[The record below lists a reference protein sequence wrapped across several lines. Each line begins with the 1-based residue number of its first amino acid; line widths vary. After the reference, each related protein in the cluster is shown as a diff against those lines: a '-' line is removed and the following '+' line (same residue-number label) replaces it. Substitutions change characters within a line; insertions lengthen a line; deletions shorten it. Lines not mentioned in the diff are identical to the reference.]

1 MRRGQGEYPIAKVR
15 IPLVIYVDVL
25 HCDFVWVHIE
35 VILMTT
41 PSLSL
46 GFPHVTEEAYAEEVK
61 PLLEAVF
68 QSESTPLSPNDSVIL
83 MVHNGPQGSSTSVDF
98 DVPESPTFSGV
109 KCLGEFLR
117 SPSAVS
123 ERAKVMFA
131 A

>member
-1 MRRGQGEYPIAKVR
+1 MFPTVQS
-15 IPLVIYVDVL
+15 LV
-25 HCDFVWVHIE
+25 WMHIE
-35 VILMTT
+35 TFSLTT

-46 GFPHVTEEAYAEEVK
+46 GFPHVTEEAYAEEMK

-109 KCLGEFLR
+109 KCLGEFLK
-117 SPSAVS
+117 SPPAVS
-123 ERAKVMFA
+123 ARAKVMFA
-131 A
+131 G